1 MIFLFLNKNKKNQMS
16 YLKLDIYT
24 ISFELFIAVHQL
36 TFKLPKHELYELG
49 SQIRRSADSVNSNI
63 VEGYGRRI
71 YKADYLR
78 FLTMSHG
85 SCDETT
91 NHLRKVIKL
100 YPDIASEF
108 QEILNKYLLL
118 GGKIYNYVEYVKNNW
133 RT

>member
-1 MIFLFLNKNKKNQMS
+1 MS

-24 ISFELFIAVHQL
+24 ISFELFITTHQL

-71 YKADYLR
+71 YKADYIR
-78 FLTMSHG
+78 FLIISHG
-85 SCDETT
+85 SCDETA
-91 NHLRKVIKL
+91 NHLRKVVRL
-100 YPDIASEF
+100 YPEISVEF
-108 QEILNKYLLL
+108 QEILKKYLLL
-118 GGKIYNYVEYVKNNW
+118 GGKIYNYIEYVKNNW